1 MAICAVKCLCLV
13 FVVVYLPTFLPAFVA
28 CMLIMVAY
36 AVTLAGLVLVNA
48 QLFHQRYY
56 EKKLKQ
62 DFDVEL
68 SDDDASFDSDLAE
81 ESSLSRLFRRYVAV
95 YIFCSAADWLQVYM
109 YITLKRRRLIR
120 TGVVH
125 VLFVQEP
132 PWP

>member
-1 MAICAVKCLCLV
+1 MAICTAKCLCFV
-13 FVVVYLPTFLPAFVA
+13 FVVVYLPTSLPAFVA

-36 AVTLAGLVLVNA
+36 SVTLAGLVLVNA

-81 ESSLSRLFRRYVAV
+81 DSSLSRLFRRYVAV
-95 YIFCSAADWLQVYM
+95 YVLCSAADWLQVCM
-109 YITLKRRRLIR
+109 FTHAK
-120 TGVVH
+120 GDD
-125 VLFVQEP
+125 
-132 PWP
+132 